1 MIKIKKTKR
10 EKSFDIIGKNKVP
23 WIYSDIV
30 REHFFNPK
38 NFLKPSEEKNFK
50 YNAYGEA
57 GSVVCGDLMKFW
69 LWIDPKTEKIKKAK
83 WRTFGCGS
91 AIASTSMLSVMIT
104 EKGGMPL
111 DKVRKIKPQDIM
123 KRLGGLPIIKIHCS
137 VLGDEALKAAIK
149 DYGRQKNKNR
159 QK

>member
-1 MIKIKKTKR
+1 MKKS
-10 EKSFDIIGKNKVP
+10 EADLILKNEVP
-23 WIYSDIV
+23 WLYSKKV
-30 REHFFNPK
+30 KEHFFNPK
-38 NFLKPSEEKNFK
+38 NFMKPSEEKKFK

-57 GSVVCGDLMKFW
+57 GSAVCGDLMKFW
-69 LWIDPKTEKIKKAK
+69 LWIDPKTEKIKKAR

-111 DKVRKIKPQDIM
+111 TKAQKIKPQDIM

-137 VLGDEALKAAIK
+137 VLGDEALRAAIK
-149 DYGRQKNKNR
+149 DYERQKNEKNKNR